1 MTCPNHPNRFRF
13 TTFDRYTDSIPIIS
27 LSSPLSTLSLSSP
40 LRTLSLSSPLS
51 TLSLRDAPHIQ
62 RTMNLLILF
71 SFSFSLFLVYL
82 YKCHIAATLCGSC
95 VSLTTKEYQCGWCP
109 EKTSCTVNDDCSAQ
123 SWIEPNGKCK
133 AKPTIMEVYH
143 NEKAN

>member
-1 MTCPNHPNRFRF
+1 MTCPSHPNRFRF

-40 LRTLSLSSPLS
+40 LS
-51 TLSLRDAPHIQ
+51 TLTLRDAPHIQ

-95 VSLTTKEYQCGWCP
+95 VSLTTNEYQCGWCP